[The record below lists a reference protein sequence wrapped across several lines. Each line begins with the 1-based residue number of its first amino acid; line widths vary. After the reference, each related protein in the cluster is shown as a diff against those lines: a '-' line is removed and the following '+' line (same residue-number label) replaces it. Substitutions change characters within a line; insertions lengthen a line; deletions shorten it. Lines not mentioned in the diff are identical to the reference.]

1 MDDIGPPVKKS
12 NTGKFV
18 IIGFAIFLL
27 VGGYYYQRF
36 IPPAWLH
43 DFGAD
48 IALRAAADPDA
59 SVPEDSRQASPRGLA
74 DSPYICASKTVQV
87 PWDRMIVATS
97 GDALRTNAMLAAAA
111 WPDEG
116 VEALAAK
123 MAQDPRFQLIV
134 LVKDNTVSAAEFFY
148 TFWADL
154 KEIARPEG
162 FTRDEAV
169 FTAASQNGVYVVTP
183 AGPSASENCR

>member
-1 MDDIGPPVKKS
+1 MADIGPPVKKS

-48 IALRAAADPDA
+48 IALRAAADPNA
-59 SVPEDSRQASPRGLA
+59 PVPEDSRQASPRGLA
-74 DSPYICASKTVQV
+74 DSPYICVSKIVQV
-87 PWDRMIVATS
+87 PWDHMIVATS
-97 GDALRTNAMLAAAA
+97 GDALRTNAVLAAAA
-111 WPDEG
+111 WPDES
-116 VEALAAK
+116 VEAFAAK

-134 LVKDNTVSAAEFFY
+134 LLKGNTVSAAEFFY

-169 FTAASQNGVYVVTP
+169 FTSASQNGVYVVAP
-183 AGPSASENCR
+183 AADAPANACK

>member
-1 MDDIGPPVKKS
+1 MSDLGPPDKKS
-12 NTGKFV
+12 NTGKFI
-18 IIGFAIFLL
+18 IIGFALFLL

-48 IALRAAADPDA
+48 IALRAAADPNA
-59 SVPEDSRQASPRGLA
+59 PLPEDSRQASPRGLA
-74 DSPYICASKTVQV
+74 DSPYICVSKIVQI

-97 GDALRTNAMLAAAA
+97 GDALRTNAALAAAT
-111 WPDEG
+111 WSDKN
-116 VEALAAK
+116 VEELAAD
-123 MAQDPRFQLIV
+123 MAQDPRFQIIV
-134 LVKDNTVSAAEFFY
+134 LLKGNTVSAAEFFY

-169 FTAASQNGVYVVTP
+169 FTAASQNGVYVVSR
-183 AGPSASENCR
+183 AGSVASESCR